1 MTENQISYLIKGA
14 IFEVYNELGPG
25 LFESVYQKV
34 LYHELINRGLDVLSE
49 VIVPIYYKTEKIEA
63 GFRIDLLVNKKVL
76 VELKSV
82 ETLQKVHHKQIL
94 TYLKLT
100 NLKLG
105 ILVNFN
111 SNNIATSIHR
121 KVNRL

>member
-1 MTENQISYLIKGA
+1 MTENQISYLIRGA

-34 LYHELINRGLDVLSE
+34 LYYELVHRGLDVLSE
-49 VIVPIYYKTEKIEA
+49 VGVPIYYKNEKIEA
-63 GFRIDLLVNKKVL
+63 GFRVDLLVKNKVL

-82 ETLQKVHHKQIL
+82 ETLQKVHHKQVL

-111 SNNIATSIHR
+111 SDNIAASIHR
-121 KVNRL
+121 KVNKL

>member
-1 MTENQISYLIKGA
+1 M
-14 IFEVYNELGPG
+14 
-25 LFESVYQKV
+25 
-34 LYHELINRGLDVLSE
+34 DVLSE
-49 VIVPIYYKTEKIEA
+49 VIVPIYYKNEKIEA
-63 GFRIDLLVNKKVL
+63 GFRIDLLVNNKVL

-82 ETLQKVHHKQIL
+82 ETLQKVHHKQVL

-100 NLKLG
+100 DLKLG

-111 SNNIATSIHR
+111 SDNIATFIHR

>member
-1 MTENQISYLIKGA
+1 MTENQISYLIRGA
-14 IFEVYNELGPG
+14 IFEVYNELGPC

-34 LYHELINRGLDVLSE
+34 LYYELVHRGLDVLSE
-49 VIVPIYYKTEKIEA
+49 VVVPIYYKNEKIEA
-63 GFRIDLLVNKKVL
+63 GFRIDLLVNNKGL

-82 ETLQKVHHKQIL
+82 ETLQKVHHKQVL

-100 NLKLG
+100 DLKLG
-105 ILVNFN
+105 TLVNFN
-111 SNNIATSIHR
+111 SDNIATSIHR

>member
-1 MTENQISYLIKGA
+1 MSENQISYLIRGA

>member
-1 MTENQISYLIKGA
+1 MTENQISYLIRGA